1 MNKEKR
7 YLATYV
13 AYVYAR
19 DDKHAESKAKM
30 IANRQNEKYG
40 GEWTLEELHSSP
52 FGSLMTT
59 KIQLN

>member
-1 MNKEKR
+1 MKNEKR
-7 YLATYV
+7 YLATFT
-13 AYVYAR
+13 AYVYTR

-30 IANRQNEKYG
+30 IANRQHEKYG
-40 GEWTLEELHSSP
+40 GQWGLEELHSAP